1 MPGRRKFVAWSITFL
16 LVITA
21 IAGIFAYQ
29 HHAKS
34 VQKTQLEQQRETEVI
49 KTFLSALAHVSYQ
62 DTDPLGMLSK
72 FTLPED
78 LPFLK
83 EELSPL
89 LTQVKQHQ
97 WVGQGDMSIVSFGT
111 RANGLSAYHC
121 NVALTMRSDQTGGIS
136 TYSSLLLINVKKAPN
151 GDYVLAGVTQDTVA
165 TQTN

>member
-1 MPGRRKFVAWSITFL
+1 MPSRKKFVAWSLTFL
-16 LVITA
+16 LVFTA
-21 IAGIFAYQ
+21 IAGVFTYQ

-49 KTFLSALAHVSYQ
+49 KAFLSALAHVSYQ
-62 DTDPLGMLSK
+62 DTDSLDLLSK

-78 LPFLK
+78 LPLVK

-97 WVGQGDMSIVSFGT
+97 WVGQDDMSIVSFGT
-111 RANGLSAYHC
+111 RANGHSEYHC
-121 NVALTMRSDQTGGIS
+121 NVALTMRSDQTGVIS
-136 TYSSLLLINVKKAPN
+136 TYANLLLINVKKGPN
-151 GDYVLAGVTQDTVA
+151 GEYVLAGITQDNVA